1 MSAATVGASADP
13 ATASVIAP
21 VESPTLA
28 AAFQRTVELHGDR
41 PGLRT
46 IGGDVELTWGEVGSR
61 VKAIAGGLSSLG
73 LRKGD
78 TIAFLAT
85 NSVENHLVD
94 YAAVHVGALP
104 FGIFNSSSPEQIAYQ
119 VGNAEARIIV
129 VEQQFLAKTRVAIA
143 ELGRLVEHVVLLDGD
158 PAEGTLPL
166 AELETLVDPG
176 FDFETSWRSLTADDL
191 ECIIYTSGTTGP
203 PKAVQWSNRTVMSQ
217 LRALDA
223 ALPLPKKAL
232 ISFLPMAHAGGRING
247 PHTAVVYGATITACP
262 VMNDVPKALVDAHP
276 DVLFSSPRLFE
287 KLQVAIESLIESE
300 SDPDLRDRIR
310 KAIELGLQIA
320 RAEEAGTEATIEMT
334 PDLLDERAAGLNL
347 FAPVLHRLGLD
358 KVNVAII
365 GGAPVAAEVVHFFR
379 AVGVPML
386 EAYGATETSLNIFN
400 RIDDFKTGTAGKP
413 LPGVEV
419 ILGPDGEIL
428 CRSDLNMVGYR
439 NNPEQNAAT
448 IDSDG
453 WVRTGDIAELDDD
466 GFVKIVDRKKEI
478 IINSAGKNMSP
489 ANIEMAILGESSL
502 IGQVVAIGDGRKYV
516 TALITLDL
524 DAVPTAAAR
533 LGLTGMPLEDIVRSP
548 DLRAEIQRAVDRGNT
563 HLNSN
568 EQIKNFVLLPGAWAP
583 DSEELT
589 PTAKLRRRVIYQKYA
604 EQIDSLYA

>member
-1 MSAATVGASADP
+1 MSAPTAGASADP
-13 ATASVIAP
+13 AANIAP
-21 VESPTLA
+21 PVEAPTLA
-28 AAFQRTVELHGDR
+28 AAFQRTVALHGDR

-46 IGGDVELTWGEVGSR
+46 IGGDVELTWQQVGDR
-61 VKAIAGGLSSLG
+61 VEAIAGGLSSLG
-73 LRKGD
+73 LRRGD
-78 TIAFLAT
+78 TIAILAT
-85 NSVENHLVD
+85 NSIENHLVD
-94 YAAVHVGALP
+94 FAAAHIGAVP

-119 VGNAEARIIV
+119 VGNAESRIVV
-129 VEQQFLAKTRVAIA
+129 VEQQFLAKTRIAIA
-143 ELGRLVEHVVLLDGD
+143 ELGDLVEHVVLLDGEPD
-158 PAEGTLPL
+158 DGSLPL
-166 AELETLVDPG
+166 TELETLVDSE
-176 FDFETSWRSLTADDL
+176 FDFEASWRSLTDEDL

-203 PKAVQWSNRTVMSQ
+203 PKPVQWSNRTVMSQ

-223 ALPLPKKAL
+223 ALPLPHKAL

-287 KLQVAIESLIESE
+287 KLQVAIESLIEST
-300 SDPDLRDRIR
+300 SDPDVLAQMRT
-310 KAIELGLQIA
+310 ALELGLRIA
-320 RAEEAGTEATIEMT
+320 RAEEVGTDATIEMT
-334 PDLLDERAAGLNL
+334 PALVAERAAGLTR
-347 FAPVLHRLGLD
+347 FKTVLRRLGLD
-358 KVNVAII
+358 EIKVAII

-400 RIDDFKTGTAGKP
+400 RIDDYKTGTAGKP

-419 ILGPDGEIL
+419 KLGPDGEIL

-439 NNPEQNAAT
+439 ESPEQNAAT
-448 IDSDG
+448 IDPDG
-453 WVRTGDIAELDDD
+453 WVHTGDIAEIDKD

-524 DAVPTAAAR
+524 DAVPALAHR
-533 LGLTGMPLEDIVRSP
+533 LGLAGMTAEDIVKSSE
-548 DLRAEIQRAVDRGNT
+548 LRTEIQRAVDRGNSR
-563 HLNSN
+563 LNSN
-568 EQIKNFVLLPGAWAP
+568 EQVKNFVLLPGAWAP
-583 DSEELT
+583 DSDELT
-589 PTAKLRRRVIYQKYA
+589 PTAKLRRRVIHRKYA
-604 EQIDSLYA
+604 GQIDSLYS